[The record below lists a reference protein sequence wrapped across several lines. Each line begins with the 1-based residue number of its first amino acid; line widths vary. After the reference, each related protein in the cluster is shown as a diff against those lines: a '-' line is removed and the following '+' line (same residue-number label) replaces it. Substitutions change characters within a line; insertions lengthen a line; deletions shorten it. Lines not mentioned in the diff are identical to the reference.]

1 MTTDDEK
8 KKIIVGIL
16 NMNAKTG
23 STLQALNSKCSY
35 DLYFIQRID

>member
-1 MTTDDEK
+1 MTSDEEK
-8 KKIIVGIL
+8 KKIVLGIL

-23 STLQALNSKCSY
+23 STLEAINSKCSY